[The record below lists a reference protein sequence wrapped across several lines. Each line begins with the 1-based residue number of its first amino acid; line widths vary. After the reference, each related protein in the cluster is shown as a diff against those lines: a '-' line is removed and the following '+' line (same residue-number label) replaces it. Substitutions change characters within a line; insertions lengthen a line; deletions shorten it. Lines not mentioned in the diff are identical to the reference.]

1 VVAARLIALSPAVL
15 LAALVTLAGGAPA
28 RADVSAERAARPWAT
43 VNVCDTA
50 GHPDGIGV
58 RGSMP
63 GTGDR
68 RDALSMRI
76 ELQYLRRSDGH
87 WVRGG
92 RAGDSGTLDVG
103 HGDARVR
110 QAGRTFTIA
119 PPDAGRPAHLL
130 RALVMFEWRRDGTL
144 LRRARRVTRG
154 GHADTPGADPSGHSA
169 ATCAIR

>member
-1 VVAARLIALSPAVL
+1 VVAARLIIVPLAVVLVALSA
-15 LAALVTLAGGAPA
+15 LAGGDPA
-28 RADVSAERAARPWAT
+28 RAAVGVERAARPWAT

-76 ELQYLRRSDGH
+76 ELQYLRRSDDR
-87 WVRGG
+87 WLRVG
-92 RAGDSGTLDVG
+92 RTGDSGTLDVG
-103 HGDARVR
+103 HGDARTR

-119 PPDAGRPAHLL
+119 PPGAGRPAHLL
-130 RALVMFEWRRDGTL
+130 RALVTFEWRRDGAL

-154 GHADTPGADPSGHSA
+154 GHADTPGADPRGYTA

>member
-1 VVAARLIALSPAVL
+1 VVAARLIALPPAVL

-28 RADVSAERAARPWAT
+28 RAEVSAERARPWAT

-68 RDALSMRI
+68 RDELSMRI
-76 ELQYLRRSDGH
+76 ELQYLRRSDDQ
-87 WVRGG
+87 WVRVG

-103 HGDARVR
+103 HGDAHVR

-119 PPDAGRPAHLL
+119 PPDAGRPAHIL
-130 RALVMFEWRRDGTL
+130 RALVTFEWRRDGTL

-154 GHADTPGADPSGHSA
+154 GHAGTPGADPSGHSA